1 MDILDWQDLA
11 LLNVVM
17 MLLQKMEVHA
27 KVMVKLDSMYVI
39 LVLFNSM
46 LLIQLELD

>member
-11 LLNVVM
+11 LHSVVM

-27 KVMVKLDSMYVI
+27 KVMVKLDNMYVI
-39 LVLFNSM
+39 PVLFNLM